1 MTWLQQLLLAL
12 SVAQVISAPAQAN
25 ECANLNHAARDDVHH
40 QPQQQVETGGGLR
53 IAPDQLD
60 VPVVVDV
67 LRGKGRRG
75 PVSGETLIGIA
86 TTDGRNVVLQGP
98 AVNEAEP
105 VLLGPECQPLEPQ
118 PEPLQTEPRQGH
130 GKSQELKR

>member
-1 MTWLQQLLLAL
+1 MTWLQQLLLTIFAL
-12 SVAQVISAPAQAN
+12 QMVSAPVLAG
-25 ECANLNHAARDDVHH
+25 ECADINHVAREDVQHRP
-40 QPQQQVETGGGLR
+40 QPQVESGGGLA

-86 TTDGRNVVLQGP
+86 TTDGRGVALQGP

-105 VLLGPECQPLEPQ
+105 VLLGPDCQPLEPQ
-118 PEPLQTEPRQGH
+118 PEPR
-130 GKSQELKR
+130 

>member
-1 MTWLQQLLLAL
+1 MTWLQQLLLA
-12 SVAQVISAPAQAN
+12 ISAMQAVSAPVQAGAC
-25 ECANLNHAARDDVHH
+25 EDIRHVAREDVHH
-40 QPQQQVETGGGLR
+40 QPQPQVEASGGFT

-86 TTDGRNVVLQGP
+86 TLDGAATGEQGVTLQGP
-98 AVNEAEP
+98 AVNEAAP
-105 VLLGPECQPLEPQ
+105 VYLGPDCQPLEPRA
-118 PEPLQTEPRQGH
+118 EPAH
-130 GKSQELKR
+130 GE